1 MKVLFSGYH
10 NPRFPTVT
18 EYIEE
23 AIEELGHRLVRFDN
37 RRYRIP
43 GPLRERVPALERAD
57 LRRINRD
64 LLRLVDETRPDL
76 FVEAGGHRILPSS
89 VDRMR
94 RDGVATVL
102 WTIDAPTDFGPVVEA
117 APRYDAVVCGGT
129 EAVELLE
136 RAGVPGA
143 TWLPFACSPSHHR
156 PPDLTGADRERF
168 GSDVAFV
175 GSYYPNRAEVLN
187 RLAKLDLAIWG
198 PGWSVLPDSHPLRSR
213 VRGVH
218 VAPADWS
225 KIYAASRTVV
235 IIHYQDGRVP
245 CYQASPKVYETL
257 ACGGFAVV
265 DDQKDVFAL
274 FEDGHH
280 LVRFRDPDR
289 LPAEIEACL
298 SQPDRRKAIAQRGRK
313 EVLSKHTY
321 RHRVQSL
328 LERLP
333 C

>member
-10 NPRFPTVT
+10 NPHFPTIT

-43 GPLRERVPALERAD
+43 WQLRTRVPALERAD
-57 LRRINRD
+57 LHRINRD
-64 LLRLVDETRPDL
+64 LLRLARETRPDL
-76 FVEAGGHRILPSS
+76 FVETGGHRILPSS

-94 RDGVATVL
+94 RAGVATAL
-102 WTIDAPTDFGPVVEA
+102 WTIDAPIDFEPVVEA
-117 APRYDAVVCGGT
+117 APRYDVVVCGGT

-136 RAGVPGA
+136 RAGVAGA

-156 PPDLTGADRERF
+156 PPVLTDADRERF

-175 GSYYPNRAEVLN
+175 GSYYPNRAEVLGG
-187 RLAKLDLAIWG
+187 LVKLDLAIWG
-198 PGWSVLPDSHPLRSR
+198 PGWGKLPDSHPLRSR
-213 VRGVH
+213 VRGDQVE
-218 VAPADWS
+218 PADWA

-245 CYQASPKVYETL
+245 CHQASPKVYETL

-274 FEDGHH
+274 FEDGQH

-289 LPAEIEACL
+289 LPAKIEACL
-298 SQPDRRKAIAQRGRK
+298 SRPDRREAIARRGRE
-313 EVLSKHTY
+313 EVLARHTY

-333 C
+333 H